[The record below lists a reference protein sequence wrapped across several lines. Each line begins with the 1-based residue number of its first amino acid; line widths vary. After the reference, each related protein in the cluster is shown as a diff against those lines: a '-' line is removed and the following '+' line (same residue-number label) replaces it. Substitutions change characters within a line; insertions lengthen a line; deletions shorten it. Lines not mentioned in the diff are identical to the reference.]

1 MVKFGV
7 DVGGTTIKIGL
18 FEDSG
23 RLIEK
28 YEIPTDKTE
37 HGRHIIDN
45 ITEHLRAV
53 LEEKGMEI
61 SQCQGVGIG
70 LPGPVDSEG
79 NILGCVNLG
88 WGTFNIEQE
97 FSNKFGGLPVKAGND
112 ATVATLGEQRA
123 GAGRG
128 MKNLVMITLGTGVG
142 GGIIN
147 QGEIVYGTNGAAGEI
162 GHMPV
167 NLEETDMCSCG
178 KRGCLEQYASATGVV
193 RMAKKLMDKSLDNG
207 FEKVS
212 DKKVSDKYSHTVL
225 NRECTAKQVFDAA
238 KEGDALAKETV
249 ECLGRYLGMAL
260 ATTACILNP
269 ECIVIGGGVSRA
281 GEILIRE
288 IEKNFNE
295 LVFQPC
301 KNVKF
306 MLAKLGNDA
315 GIYGA
320 AALIK

>member
-7 DVGGTTIKIGL
+7 DVGGTTIKTGL
-18 FEDSG
+18 FEDNG

-37 HGRHIIDN
+37 QGRHIIDN
-45 ITEHLRAV
+45 ITEHLRGV

-97 FSNKFGGLPVKAGND
+97 FSKKFGGLPVKAGND

-128 MKNLVMITLGTGVG
+128 MNNLVMITLGTGVG

-162 GHMPV
+162 GH
-167 NLEETDMCSCG
+167 LEETDMCSCG
-178 KRGCLEQYASATGVV
+178 KCGCLEQYASATGVV
-193 RMAKKLMDKSLDNG
+193 RMAKKLMDTSFGNDLD
-207 FEKVS
+207 K
-212 DKKVSDKYSHTVL
+212 DSHTVL

-238 KEGDALAKETV
+238 KAGDVLAKKTV
-249 ECLGRYLGMAL
+249 ECLGKYLGMAL
-260 ATTACILNP
+260 ATAACILNP

-281 GEILIRE
+281 GEILIKE
-288 IEKNFNE
+288 VEKNFNE
-295 LVFQPC
+295 LVFRPC

-306 MLAKLGNDA
+306 MLAELGNDA

-320 AALIK
+320 AALIN

>member
-18 FEDSG
+18 FENNG

-37 HGRHIIDN
+37 QGRHIIDN
-45 ITEHLRAV
+45 ITEHLRTV
-53 LEEKGMEI
+53 LKEKGIEI
-61 SQCQGVGIG
+61 SQCKGVGIG
-70 LPGPVDSEG
+70 LPGPVGSEG

-88 WGTFNIEQE
+88 WGTFNIEKE
-97 FSNKFGGLPVKAGND
+97 FSKKFEGLPVKAGND
-112 ATVATLGEQRA
+112 ATVATLGEQRI

-142 GGIIN
+142 GGVIH

-167 NLEETDMCSCG
+167 NLEETDKCSCG
-178 KRGCLEQYASATGVV
+178 KCGCLEQYASATGVV
-193 RMAKKLMDKSLDNG
+193 RMAKKFMNQYVTNNLDENPDN
-207 FEKVS
+207 KP
-212 DKKVSDKYSHTVL
+212 YTIL
-225 NRECTAKQVFDAA
+225 TTECTAKQIFDAA
-238 KEGDALAKETV
+238 KQGDALAKETV
-249 ECLGRYLGMAL
+249 ECLATYLGMAL
-260 ATTACILNP
+260 ATAACILNP

-281 GEILIRE
+281 GDILIRE
-288 IEKNFNE
+288 VEKKFHE
-295 LVFQPC
+295 FVFQPC
-301 KNVKF
+301 RNVKF
-306 MLAKLGNDA
+306 TLAQLGNDA

-320 AALIK
+320 AALIN